1 MTFSLPQILG
11 GFLAPAVMVAILAGL
26 AWKFSA
32 DARWTFGP
40 LIAVAFGITYSVVE
54 PNVVYLPFYFAIIAG
69 ILTLADSLAK
79 PPIWLRLL
87 VLVILWRIA
96 VRLMLGRQSPNSLPA
111 SSAEMWIDLSTLIT
125 VIWFLLFENL
135 ADRASGITAP
145 LLLMLMSGAGAI
157 VLALGWHIQS
167 SGALAGSLAL
177 ISMAGVVLAAIS
189 RRVSFSRGF
198 AQMIVAILQLL
209 LVHGYFYTDDT
220 LTGAQQLLAALLL
233 ATPLLALIGDI
244 PVMRTR
250 RSASRL
256 AIRLIPAILLLSLIC
271 AATARD
277 FFRAEQT
284 SGPAQ
289 DE

>member
-1 MTFSLPQILG
+1 
-11 GFLAPAVMVAILAGL
+11 
-26 AWKFSA
+26 
-32 DARWTFGP
+32 
-40 LIAVAFGITYSVVE
+40 
-54 PNVVYLPFYFAIIAG
+54 
-69 ILTLADSLAK
+69 
-79 PPIWLRLL
+79 
-87 VLVILWRIA
+87 
-96 VRLMLGRQSPNSLPA
+96 MLGRQSPNSLPA